1 MLDQDTFR
9 GSVPKPLV
17 ALVGTIV
24 GPVVS
29 GARLVTNRS
38 QVPQRP

>member
-17 ALVGTIV
+17 ALVGT
-24 GPVVS
+24 VVS
-29 GARLVTNRS
+29 TSIVSMPHIVVINHF
-38 QVPQRP
+38 QVS